1 LPKPKR
7 RLGGE
12 SVPIGQ
18 RVRTSL
24 FENVAGDEM
33 ALLVKMVVDLGVN

>member
-7 RLGGE
+7 QLGGE
-12 SVPIGQ
+12 SVLLSQ

-24 FENVAGDEM
+24 FDNVAGDEM
-33 ALLVKMVVDLGVN
+33 ALLVKMVVDLRVN